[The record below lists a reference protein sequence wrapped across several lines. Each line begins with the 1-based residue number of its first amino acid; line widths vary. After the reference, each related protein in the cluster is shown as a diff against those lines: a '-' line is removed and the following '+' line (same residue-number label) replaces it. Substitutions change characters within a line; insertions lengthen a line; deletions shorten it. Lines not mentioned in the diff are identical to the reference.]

1 MGVTIHVE
9 ELVLHGFDPRDGN
22 AIGEA
27 LRAELA
33 RVMTGAPLR
42 SRERIDGGELRLN
55 DRRAVATAARE
66 IAAAVG
72 KAVRR

>member
-33 RVMTGAPLR
+33 RVMSDAPLQ
-42 SRERIDGGELRLN
+42 SREHIDAGEFRLH
-55 DRRAVATAARE
+55 DRRAVTTAARS
-66 IAAAVG
+66 IAGAVG

>member
-1 MGVTIHVE
+1 MAVNVHVE
-9 ELVLHGFDPRDGN
+9 NLVLHGFDPRDGD
-22 AIGEA
+22 AIGDA

-33 RVMTGAPLR
+33 RAIGGAPLA
-42 SRERIDGGELRLN
+42 SRDRIDGGEFRLA

-66 IAAAVG
+66 IATAVG